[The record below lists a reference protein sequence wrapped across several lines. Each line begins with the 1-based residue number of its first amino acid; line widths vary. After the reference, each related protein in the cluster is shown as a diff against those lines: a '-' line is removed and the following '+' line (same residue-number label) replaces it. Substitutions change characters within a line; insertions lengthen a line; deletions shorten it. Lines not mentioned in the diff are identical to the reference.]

1 MPWIQVDGEN
11 VAEITGEQALALKAI
26 VEHWGTGLAGTL
38 NPHILDIIDSQP
50 NPDKVK
56 KSYMLDVNVVLKFA
70 SLPIK

>member
-38 NPHILDIIDSQP
+38 NPHILDISGVGL
-50 NPDKVK
+50 NKAK